1 MFALTD
7 KAERKYFEVPV
18 IYKGSLLYIV
28 SELCEQDPDADK
40 PLLGMQRYWL
50 GKVPYKRA
58 DILASRAW
66 RIPPVSPG
74 VRRTTPPSWQ
84 CGATR
89 HGGFPLDRE
98 MEDSSKY
105 LLENGFQPWD
115 VPDLSRG

>member
-1 MFALTD
+1 
-7 KAERKYFEVPV
+7 
-18 IYKGSLLYIV
+18 
-28 SELCEQDPDADK
+28 
-40 PLLGMQRYWL
+40 MQRYWS

-58 DILASRAW
+58 DILAVTRLADPARVAW
-66 RIPPVSPG
+66 CP
-74 VRRTTPPSWQ
+74 TDDAAPSWQ